1 MAKQNN
7 LRSKE
12 PSLLLVAELS
22 QDMYDLWFKIEHKQ
36 VTLEWN
42 QCPDYIMQ
50 CRQRNRISTVGVH
63 CVVHD
68 RYFQ

>member
-1 MAKQNN
+1 
-7 LRSKE
+7 
-12 PSLLLVAELS
+12 
-22 QDMYDLWFKIEHKQ
+22 MYDLWFKIEHKQ